1 MSIHSFTQ
9 QMLSECKSG
18 AHKSLD
24 GLDAEDENTSC
35 LHCREREIMIQ
46 YHSST
51 QETGAKS
58 SRTTHL
64 LGVGGVGVHREA
76 SRKRLMGDRDLKDL
90 EALISRQAKGW
101 QARKGIEGKTK
112 AEL

>member
-1 MSIHSFTQ
+1 MYLWHLSLFEVLEMSINSFTQ

-46 YHSST
+46 YHT
-51 QETGAKS
+51 ILFCLIQ
-58 SRTTHL
+58 
-64 LGVGGVGVHREA
+64 RE
-76 SRKRLMGDRDLKDL
+76 
-90 EALISRQAKGW
+90 RQ
-101 QARKGIEGKTK
+101 QGKPS
-112 AEL
+112 